1 MMEKE
6 IWELDRLARYATELR
21 DLIADAESMAPERVE
36 ATDQSGAIRM
46 AIGRDLQPAT
56 ITVAN
61 DWAERLDPRALG
73 AAVAEAYQ
81 ACTQQLSAQWS
92 QALEHQGFEDRM
104 ERLNQLEAET
114 ENGPPP
120 GASGTLPPA
129 FQRPEDFAQTR
140 SLDSLASEMLAAAEA
155 ASALVAS
162 VGTTPP
168 TQGIGRT
175 RTRTVA
181 IGVSQVGLIGCE
193 VDPAWAARQTGTR
206 LTQALRT
213 ALAEAKEEFA
223 TAEREKA
230 GAQGHVPQVNALLD
244 EILAKLRDP
253 RIASEE

>member
-1 MMEKE
+1 MEKE
-6 IWELDRLARYATELR
+6 IWELDRLARYASELR
-21 DLIADAESMAPERVE
+21 DLIVDAESMAPERSE
-36 ATDQSGAIRM
+36 ATDRSGAIRM
-46 AIGRDLQPAT
+46 AIGRDLQPQA

-61 DWAERLDPRALG
+61 DWAQRLDPRAVG
-73 AAVAEAYQ
+73 AAVFEAYQ

-104 ERLNQLEAET
+104 ERLNRLEAET
-114 ENGPPP
+114 EDGPPP

-129 FQRPEDFAQTR
+129 FQRPETLTEAR
-140 SLDSLASEMLAAAEA
+140 SLDSIASDMLAAAEA

-162 VGTTPP
+162 AGATPP
-168 TQGIGRT
+168 AQGIGRT
-175 RTRTVA
+175 RTRTAA
-181 IGVSQVGLIGCE
+181 IGLSSAGMIGCE

-223 TAEREKA
+223 AAERERA
-230 GAQGHVPQVNALLD
+230 GARGGVPQLNGLLD

-253 RIASEE
+253 RTATDR